1 VLAVGNTPAS
11 VIPETDWE
19 WRPVMMSIRLNLIY
33 EFVKIKKVLSTVV
46 PVPGLRPNSARNAD
60 T

>member
-1 VLAVGNTPAS
+1 
-11 VIPETDWE
+11 
-19 WRPVMMSIRLNLIY
+19 MMSIRLSLIY